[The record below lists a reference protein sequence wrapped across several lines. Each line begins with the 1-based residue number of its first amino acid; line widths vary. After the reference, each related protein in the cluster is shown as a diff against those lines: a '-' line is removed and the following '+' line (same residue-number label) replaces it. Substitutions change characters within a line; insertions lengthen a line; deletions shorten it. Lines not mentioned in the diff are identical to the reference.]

1 MQAEEVP
8 LVHHGLQSAVHVLP
22 YLGRDDRPAD
32 LLHEV
37 THGLNG
43 EERQVVTQCKRD
55 GEQPSRKARPEG
67 QPPQERGEG
76 PALGGHAD
84 HGALRRGQRLGADQG
99 KHGGLTKSR
108 LVLTLRGAGAFNVY
122 IALSNLCQKDTTE
135 MHIIQAKA
143 DDEAD
148 KKIIFVTI
156 FYLNSM
162 PLPPLIPAK

>member
-1 MQAEEVP
+1 M
-8 LVHHGLQSAVHVLP
+8 
-22 YLGRDDRPAD
+22 
-32 LLHEV
+32 
-37 THGLNG
+37 
-43 EERQVVTQCKRD
+43 
-55 GEQPSRKARPEG
+55 ARPEG

-148 KKIIFVTI
+148 KKTIFVTV
-156 FYLNSM
+156 FYLNST